1 MLAKDLFKLKPGTF
15 IKGLCVGSGE
25 GTAHLGRT
33 ARLNVDGWKTEGN
46 PIRTHAV
53 QTPFYKGIVNDL
65 FSGETGLRFLSELE
79 LGAEWMHQ
87 SKENP
92 QLTMQWLKY
101 SYDDAIGIHLGEFF
115 WKIEDP
121 TIGLWP
127 DVLVFSKILHTNG
140 EVGYIGLATSAVH
153 GNELELL

>member
-15 IKGLCVGSGE
+15 IKGLCVGHAD
-25 GTAHLGRT
+25 GTAHLGRR
-33 ARLNVDGWKTEGN
+33 ARLSVDGWKIEGDPTLN
-46 PIRTHAV
+46 AV
-53 QTPFYKGIVNDL
+53 QTPFYKGTVNEL
-65 FSGETGLRFLSELE
+65 FSGETGLRYLSELE

-92 QLTMQWLKY
+92 QLTMHWLKY
-101 SYDDAIGIHLGEFF
+101 SHDDAIGIHLGEFF

-127 DVLVFSKILHTNG
+127 DVLVFSKILRTNG